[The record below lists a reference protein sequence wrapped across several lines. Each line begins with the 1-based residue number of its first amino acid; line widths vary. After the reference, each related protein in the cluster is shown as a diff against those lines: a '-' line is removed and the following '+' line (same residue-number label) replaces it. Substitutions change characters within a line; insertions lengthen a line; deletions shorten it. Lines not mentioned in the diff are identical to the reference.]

1 VVVEAFDLLR
11 QEILRV
17 VRQGQD
23 PLDRIIGQKETKEQV
38 LAALLSKHHIMI
50 EGPPGVGKTT
60 LAKQV
65 AALLPPVKAVKDCRF
80 HCDPEDPRC
89 PNCRLRG
96 ESGEDLPIETIPGS
110 QRFVRVQGSPELR
123 AEDLLG
129 DIDPVEAF
137 RHGPLHP
144 RAFTPGKLLRG
155 NRGIIFF
162 DELNRC
168 PERVQ
173 NALLQVLEE
182 GVATIGGYDVDFPA
196 DFVLIATSN
205 PTETI
210 GTERLSD
217 TLLDRLDI
225 VKMGYPTRDEE
236 RSIILKYG
244 RRSSGVAVPEDTVSL
259 IVDLARSTRDRSDVQ
274 KSASVRASIKL
285 FENSQSVACLLGKP
299 RVDADDVNRAII
311 MSFKGR
317 VTPSPDSP
325 FFNDVEGLLK
335 NIIDSAMKER

>member
-1 VVVEAFDLLR
+1 VRTEAFDLLH
-11 QEILRV
+11 QEILRK
-17 VRQGQD
+17 VRQGLD

-38 LAALLSKHHIMI
+38 LAALLSKHHVLI

-65 AALLPPVKAVKDCRF
+65 ATLFPPVKAVKSCRF
-80 HCDPEDPRC
+80 HCDPEEPQC
-89 PNCRLRG
+89 PMCRYRA
-96 ESGEDLPIETIPGS
+96 ESGEDLPVETISGS

-155 NRGIIFF
+155 NRGIVFF

-182 GVATIGGYDVDFPA
+182 GIATIGGYDVDFPA
-196 DFVLIATSN
+196 DFVLIATAN
-205 PTETI
+205 PAETI

-225 VKMGYPTRDEE
+225 VKIGYPTREEE

-244 RRSSGVAVPEDTVSL
+244 RQTSGVTVPEDAVSL
-259 IVDLARSTRDRSDVQ
+259 MVDLAESTRERKDVQ
-274 KSASVRASIKL
+274 KPASVRATIKL
-285 FENSQSVACLLGKP
+285 YENSQSVACLRGKA
-299 RVDADDVNRAII
+299 RVDASDVGRAVL

-317 VTPSPDSP
+317 VTPSPESP
-325 FFNDVEGLLK
+325 FFNDSEGLLRD
-335 NIIDSAMKER
+335 ILDSVVKER